1 MLLNPISSSRP
12 WEYGNSKGCGK
23 VGSRSYGFP
32 CFPHPVISMACFRD
46 ADRNRSCRKH
56 HFQGTSRASIVGGV
70 LCMRSTIKLIIAS
83 PTLLSILC
91 LSCAKGPSPGSTS
104 LFVINCRPSLPRLR
118 HPHAHETLS
127 LHGPKLITGS
137 KGRRSREFHQLFGL
151 RISNPG

>member
-1 MLLNPISSSRP
+1 MVIPKGVGRWEAGLMAFHAFHTPSFPWPALETRTEIEVAENTTFREPLVRP
-12 WEYGNSKGCGK
+12 LWE
-23 VGSRSYGFP
+23 
-32 CFPHPVISMACFRD
+32 
-46 ADRNRSCRKH
+46 
-56 HFQGTSRASIVGGV
+56 GV

-104 LFVINCRPSLPRLR
+104 LCVINRRPSLPRLR